1 MCHEILSQRAVH
13 LIWMAAKN
21 DVERP
26 PVSSRKHI
34 IEYAL
39 GAEMSHHLEYVPCEA
54 KPEDAPITVMA
65 RASRLR
71 VIPMTLSPI

>member
-1 MCHEILSQRAVH
+1 MH

-21 DVERP
+21 DVEAAT
-26 PVSSRKHI
+26 RKFKKAHL
-34 IEYAL
+34 EYAL
-39 GAEMSHHLEYVPCEA
+39 GAEMSHHLEYVPGEA